1 MKTEV
6 KIYDLKQLQVILHG
20 TIHFMAPS
28 NITDKD
34 NYIASQSAQTMKTRF
49 SSFERVSSTRIARYI
64 VNAYGVQPMLKK
76 NSAISWLRR

>member
-34 NYIASQSAQTMKTRF
+34 NYIAS
-49 SSFERVSSTRIARYI
+49 FERSKGENQIFI
-64 VNAYGVQPMLKK
+64 V
-76 NSAISWLRR
+76 